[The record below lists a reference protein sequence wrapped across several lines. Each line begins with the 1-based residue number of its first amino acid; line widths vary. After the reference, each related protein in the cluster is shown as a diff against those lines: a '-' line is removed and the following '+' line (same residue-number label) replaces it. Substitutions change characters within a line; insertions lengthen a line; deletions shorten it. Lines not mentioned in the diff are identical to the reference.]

1 MTLNPAIP
9 EKGANRTRGGFTL
22 LEVLVAAL
30 FMIVVIPVALGG
42 MRIATM
48 AGESGQRKL
57 VATRIATKVINDL
70 RAENLLL
77 NGAQRGV
84 VQENGVT
91 YSWSEKTEFW
101 SADPLSQMYTAT
113 IVVDYGVAGRLC
125 SVQLSTLV
133 PPVTQ

>member
-1 MTLNPAIP
+1 MNPAIP
-9 EKGANRTRGGFTL
+9 EKGANRHRRGFTL

-30 FMIVVIPVALGG
+30 FMIVVIPVALSG
-42 MRIATM
+42 MRISTM

-57 VATRIATKVINDL
+57 VATRIATKVINEL

-101 SADPLSQMYTAT
+101 NADPLSQMYTAT
-113 IVVDYGVAGRLC
+113 ITVDYFVAGHPC

-133 PPVTQ
+133 PPAI